1 MNNFILLLLSSV
13 IVIGTKSLKSQSLK
27 HLDLSDLYKNAS
39 VERLEVN
46 VLKYVNNEAQDACV
60 REVVRFDCLGR
71 VTRVQ
76 NYFACGKLFSEEHIY
91 YNDLGKV
98 EKMTFS
104 GKECR
109 WDTLEYTLTRDD
121 KSRIVTCS
129 MRDSISQKSTREVF
143 TYGQEGD
150 IIKWQK
156 QRLYADNWRDSE
168 KKTYPD
174 YVTDR
179 KKRTK
184 NTISHIY
191 NRNGLI
197 INESLVQPNG
207 KVERGIVFEY
217 FAKGGQ

>member
-1 MNNFILLLLSSV
+1 MNKLIWLLLSSAF
-13 IVIGTKSLKSQSLK
+13 VIGTKGLNAQILK
-27 HLDLSDLYKNAS
+27 HLDLSDLYRNAS

-46 VLKYVNNEAQDACV
+46 VVKYVNNAAQDSCM
-60 REVVRFDCLGR
+60 REVVRFDYLGR

-91 YNDLGKV
+91 YNDNGKV

-121 KSRIVTCS
+121 KNRIVMCS
-129 MRDSISQKSTREVF
+129 MRDSISQQSRREVF
-143 TYGQEGD
+143 TYGQEGN

-156 QRLYADNWRDSE
+156 QRLFADNWSDSE
-168 KKTYPD
+168 QKIYPD

-184 NTISHIY
+184 NTVSHIY
-191 NRNGLI
+191 NRDGLI
-197 INESLVQPNG
+197 INESFVQPNG

-217 FAKGGQ
+217 FAKGGL